1 MNIIQT
7 WKTHDVPIPYQP
19 LVKRVRELN
28 PNWNYMFFDDNEIVT
43 FVKTKMPEYYTT
55 FVQLKHKIQQ
65 LDFFRYLVIY
75 YYGGVY
81 LDLDVELTLT
91 LDKLYHDSPNECVFP
106 IELFN
111 ITDSIITCQDYSNL
125 IGNYAFY
132 SPPRHPFIKKLID
145 NIECQRIS
153 PENIQIAQQENGDPP
168 SQVYVYCTT
177 GPLLVTQSLIDY
189 GTSSILLLST
199 DDHKPN
205 RFGQFGIH
213 HCLGSWKMNSY
224 YYVNPETLV

>member
-7 WKTHDVPIPYQP
+7 WKTHDIPPMYQT
-19 LVKRVRELN
+19 LVQRVRDLN
-28 PNWNYMFFDDNEIVT
+28 PDWNYMFFDDTDIVT
-43 FVKTKMPEYYTT
+43 FIKTKMPEYYNT
-55 FVQLKHKIQQ
+55 FVHLKYKIQQ

-81 LDLDVELTLT
+81 LDLDVEITLT
-91 LDKLYHDSPNECVFP
+91 LDKLYYDCNDDCVFP
-106 IELFN
+106 IELYN

-145 NIECQRIS
+145 NIVCQRIS
-153 PENIQIAQQENGDPP
+153 PENIKIAQEQNGDPP

-189 GTSSILLLST
+189 GTSSVLLLST
-199 DDHKPN
+199 EDCQSN

-213 HCLGSWKMNSY
+213 HCLGSWKVRNY
-224 YYVNPETLV
+224 PETLV